1 MSAHRYISRCRSIIS
16 PNMPPDKPEPFPSL
30 TPTQTDADGSNEAAD
45 QDRSDADAPAT
56 ANPARRT
63 RGASLRDTFLNSNP
77 PLGMWQATG
86 EVGSK
91 IPTLPEIRNGA
102 FSAEGWSHEGQM
114 EKRGTNPHE
123 IHRRR
128 LARTSSAS
136 THTRKSSITAA
147 TPATPTISE
156 EAREFFPKRASVS
169 GKEPTIEEGAVP
181 SYNEQQRC
189 VSSLLLATSYIYI
202 L

>member
-1 MSAHRYISRCRSIIS
+1 MA
-16 PNMPPDKPEPFPSL
+16 DEKPEPFPSL
-30 TPTQTDADGSNEAAD
+30 APIRTDADALQPTAT
-45 QDRSDADAPAT
+45 QDRSPADVSAT
-56 ANPARRT
+56 ASPARRT
-63 RGASLRDTFLNSNP
+63 RGASFRETFLNSNP

-136 THTRKSSITAA
+136 TRTRKSSITAV
-147 TPATPTISE
+147 TPATPTITE
-156 EAREFFPKRASVS
+156 EAREFFPRRGSVS
-169 GKEPTIEEGAVP
+169 AKQPTIEEGVVSTNDGP
-181 SYNEQQRC
+181 QRY
-189 VSSLLLATSYIYI
+189 VSSFSPFQTSANHIS
-202 L
+202 

>member
-1 MSAHRYISRCRSIIS
+1 MSQEKS
-16 PNMPPDKPEPFPSL
+16 EPFPSL
-30 TPTQTDADGSNEAAD
+30 APIRTDADALGSTAA
-45 QDRSDADAPAT
+45 QDRSLADVSAT
-56 ANPARRT
+56 ASPTRMT
-63 RGASLRDTFLNSNP
+63 RGASFRDSFLNSNP

-136 THTRKSSITAA
+136 TRTRKSSLTAV
-147 TPATPTISE
+147 TPATPTITE
-156 EAREFFPKRASVS
+156 EAREFFPRRGSIS
-169 GKEPTIEEGAVP
+169 GKEPTIEEGGVP
-181 SYNEQQRC
+181 AHDDQRTC
-189 VSSLLLATSYIYI
+189 VLFLFLPTTSSTYI